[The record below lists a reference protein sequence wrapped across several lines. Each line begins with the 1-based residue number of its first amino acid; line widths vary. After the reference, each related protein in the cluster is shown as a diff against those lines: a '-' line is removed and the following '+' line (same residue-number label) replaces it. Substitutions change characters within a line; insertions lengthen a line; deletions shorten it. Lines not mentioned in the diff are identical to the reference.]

1 MGSRSAVVIGS
12 GIAGAA
18 TFFALARRGVD
29 VTLVDDGVTGQATAA
44 SAGILQP
51 WSSAIDGPFAD
62 LYVRGA
68 AFWPEALARL
78 ADVGVSRTDHR
89 RSGAL
94 VVNADPAA
102 IDAAE
107 ERVERRRSAEP
118 DVVGRVERIG
128 GERARELFPPLATG
142 LDALWIEGGGR
153 VDGRTVRD
161 ALVEAGLRS
170 GGRTV
175 AAHAALAGDGR
186 VRLTGATADRAGSA
200 GTTDA
205 RELEADAIVLAGG
218 AWTNDLLGAIGLRV
232 PVAPQRGQ
240 ITHLTLP
247 GVDTT
252 HWPSVHPLSHHYLVA
267 FDGSRVAVGATRET
281 GSGFD
286 ARVTAAGQL
295 QVLRDALSIAPGL
308 ADATVIETRVGL
320 RPLADDTMPI
330 VGAVPGHDRL
340 FVATGYG
347 AAGLTMGPLL
357 GDALA
362 RLVLGEPAP
371 ELAALQPA
379 PTSTEPAPGR

>member
-18 TFFALARRGVD
+18 TFFALARRGAD
-29 VTLVDDGVTGQATAA
+29 VTLVDDGAPGQATAA

-51 WSSAIDGPFAD
+51 WSSAIDGPFAE

-68 AFWPEALARL
+68 AFWPEVLARL
-78 ADVGVSRTDHR
+78 AEVGVTRTDHR

-94 VVNADPAA
+94 VVNADPTEV
-102 IDAAE
+102 DAAE
-107 ERVERRRSAEP
+107 ERVQRRRAAEP
-118 DVVGRVERIG
+118 EVVGRVERIG
-128 GERARELFPPLATG
+128 GERARDLFPPLAAG
-142 LDALWIEGGGR
+142 LDALWIEGGAR

-161 ALVEAGLRS
+161 ALLDAGERL
-170 GGRTV
+170 GGVRRRGR
-175 AAHAALAGDGR
+175 AALCDDGG
-186 VRLTGATADRAGSA
+186 VDLDG
-200 GTTDA
+200 
-205 RELEADAIVLAGG
+205 ELLVADAVVVAGG
-218 AWTNDLLGAIGLRV
+218 AWTNELLAALRLRIA
-232 PVAPQRGQ
+232 VAPQRGQ

-252 HWPSVHPLSHHYLVA
+252 NWPSVHPLSHHYLVA

-308 ADATVIETRVGL
+308 ADATVLETRVGL
-320 RPLADDTMPI
+320 RPLADDAMPI
-330 VGAVPGHDRL
+330 VGAVPGHEGL

-362 RLVLGEPAP
+362 RAVLGDPAP
-371 ELAALQPA
+371 ELDALRPS
-379 PTSTEPAPGR
+379 PTSD

>member
-1 MGSRSAVVIGS
+1 MGSRSVVVIGS

-18 TFFALARRGVD
+18 TCFALARRGAA
-29 VTLVDDGVTGQATAA
+29 VTLVDDGAPGQATAA

-51 WSSAIDGPFAD
+51 WSSAVEGPFAD

-68 AFWPEALARL
+68 AFWPEVLARL
-78 ADVGVSRTDHR
+78 ADVGVTRTDHR

-94 VVNADPAA
+94 VVHADPAEV
-102 IDAAE
+102 DAAE
-107 ERVERRRSAEP
+107 ARVERRRAADPE
-118 DVVGRVERIG
+118 VVGRVERIG
-128 GERARELFPPLATG
+128 GARARDLFPPLARG

-161 ALVEAGLRS
+161 ALLDAAGRLGAVRRP
-170 GGRTV
+170 GR
-175 AAHAALAGDGR
+175 AALVDDGR
-186 VRLTGATADRAGSA
+186 VTVDGH
-200 GTTDA
+200 
-205 RELEADAIVLAGG
+205 ELRADAVVVAGG
-218 AWTNDLLGAIGLRV
+218 AWTNDLLGALGLGV

-295 QVLRDALSIAPGL
+295 QVLQDALSVAPGL
-308 ADATVIETRVGL
+308 ADATVLETRVGL
-320 RPLADDTMPI
+320 RPLAEDTLPI
-330 VGAVPGHDRL
+330 VGAVPGHEGL

-362 RLVLGEPAP
+362 RSVLGEPAP
-371 ELAALQPA
+371 ELDDLRPR
-379 PTSTEPAPGR
+379 PTRAPGAGAAPSTADA